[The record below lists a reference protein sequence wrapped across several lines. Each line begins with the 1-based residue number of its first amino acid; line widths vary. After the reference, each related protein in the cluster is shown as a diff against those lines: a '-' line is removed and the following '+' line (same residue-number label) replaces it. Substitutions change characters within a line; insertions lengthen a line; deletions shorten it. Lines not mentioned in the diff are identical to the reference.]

1 MADNDTSALGIS
13 LEIPDEVFEKME
25 KADKYLD
32 GLADKTEA
40 TANSIVEDFKR
51 MGDDGVNY
59 FIQRLSEAHS
69 LLSSLGSTQFSV
81 SGIDFSAGKKELEEL
96 TAAQEELTAAQ
107 ERYNELKAKD
117 KELDNEFKR
126 LNEETK
132 RLYDVREIARAEE
145 EINQTLAF
153 RLKEQGSYD
162 KALDSLV
169 KDYMK
174 VANAIKKY
182 DEAEAKTGGYPKG
195 GSYEQL
201 DYLRQQ
207 ELHYRNAIH
216 VLRQYK
222 DSQDAV
228 LGVTKAQTE
237 ANQKATEA
245 DEKRKEALQ
254 KAHGLQFRDSKELHT
269 ADKAVAAAK
278 KKVAEAEAA
287 LGRAIAENKGAR
299 TQEVESLKQVGTQ
312 SHFTAEEIKELAT
325 AFKELLS
332 QQQAGTTTGGAME
345 SLSSEVKEASVAG
358 EELAATM
365 VETSQKTVEEI
376 QNIGVLREKIKEIS
390 AVLNDPESQLDFEKQ
405 QEYVDERA
413 RLQEELKIQEQD
425 TAKLLQELD
434 DAALKRA
441 KQKAD
446 AEAAEAKRA
455 AKEYEDWW
463 SRSIKA
469 VETKEKELAKTIQEL
484 DDAAAKRAKQKADA
498 DAAEAKRAAKEK
510 TDAAKE
516 YVAAY
521 KALLKE
527 REAAEK
533 KLQADTEREIKELED
548 WRLNKTKQTAEA
560 DKRAKEEAD
569 ASYIASYKEILQEKD
584 KLDAETKKEE
594 QELEDWRLNSI
605 KRRGEAEKAEAKRV
619 ASEKDAENRETASEI
634 NRQLTE
640 IEKAQA
646 EERKLRKQAEEQA
659 KKDAA
664 QAEKDRYEAKLL
676 EMYNAQK
683 ELEEAERAALEK
695 RREIAANAEK
705 IEEENYQATL
715 ARGAR
720 EQKAREDAET
730 AEFNRQKAAI
740 EEQNRLQIEAAK
752 EREQAEKDAA
762 AAAKERQDEAIANM
776 KEALAEQDRLNKE
789 AERQAKLQAKYDSES
804 RKQRYQ
810 SYITS
815 YDGALRTAEKADT
828 ISKRTQAIKNL
839 QVALNNLS
847 KTDADYEYKVKTLKD
862 TMALLNHQNNVAL
875 GKTKEYR
882 EEVKKLSNESGI
894 LSNTMGQLK
903 RAIALA
909 FSVSQIKGYVKTL
922 IDVRGEFDKQNRALA
937 AIMQNKDEADRLWGQ
952 IAELAVKSPFQ
963 LKELTTYTK
972 QLAAYRVENEKLFE
986 VTKMLADVSA
996 GLGVG
1001 MDRLILA
1008 YGQVKAANY
1017 LRGTELRQFSEAGIN
1032 ILGELAAYFSELEGR
1047 AVSVGEVFERVSKR
1061 MVTFKD
1067 VEVIFEKLTSKG
1079 GEFYQMQEVQAKSI
1093 AGMRSNLSDSL
1104 DLMMNEIGQSND
1116 AAIKGMLKLFKTLID
1131 NYKLIIDVVA
1141 GAGVAFGV
1149 HALKVVALNL
1159 VYKKLMRS
1167 TNPVEARLGRIRL
1180 AALKGAKGIE
1190 KFTFALSSI
1199 GKAIKANVWLI
1210 AVAAIVAAT
1219 KAIVDHARET
1229 KKAQE
1234 EYDVLSRKISAT
1246 TSTLNE
1252 LVTKVR
1258 EQEQVISDAKDKI
1271 SELEEGTDAYEKA
1284 SQDLNDAE
1292 RKQIS
1297 LLQQLKTEYPELYN
1311 QYVSQGESVDA
1322 LVVSQQ
1328 EYNKELRQTL
1338 ALNHMMQSG
1347 ETFWSDGISKD
1358 YKDLAAANSKVTAM
1372 AGDIE
1377 GAYVAAEAKIRALI
1391 ATNERFANRYGEQF
1405 EEIFASQ
1412 EDDYTKLIKLRER
1425 LLLIPDFY
1433 GGHLKIANASND
1445 VVGLYEKALKKVGKA
1460 SEEASKETENLI
1472 KQALLLNGVLSETDF
1487 ASADQKTKESI
1498 KKNLRAFIDSMPNIN
1513 DEFIQKFV
1521 NEKVKASLGFEFD
1534 FSNDE
1539 KKELSDIAKDIN
1551 KYIDDQKFSASLKI
1565 TADDTSADYF
1575 EKLREQYEGN
1585 QKTIEKLTNAEKE
1598 RYEVVEENGKKVV
1611 KDNETAKKALEE
1623 EQKQIKAVL
1632 EAYGE
1637 FEKTKTDKKEETEAQ
1652 KAERKRLKDQ
1662 LDLLKDINDMYNKNR
1677 DAMGEFEAVSDVQT
1691 GLKDRATDL
1700 KLESFLEAG
1709 KFTDKDLEAYLKNLL
1724 ETVAPRLRGEVH
1736 ALLSDISGTINLET
1750 RVTNREDFE
1759 RAREEVFEIY
1769 ETLRELK
1776 EEGFDDNFIKNF
1788 FDIDTKSL
1796 ADIEADTKN
1805 LKPAYDSY
1813 GNAGAKLYKEHLER
1827 IARIRREDTEREA
1840 KEMAKY
1846 LKAYIDEVEK
1856 AQIEGAKSITFFQK
1870 MFEKG
1875 AISAEQFGD
1884 IMANILK
1891 DTRDSVAKVN
1901 LEKFKEGALYI
1912 KSMGNLAAY
1921 TKDELTKMANEL
1933 KDTLAKNAKNMGV
1946 DEIKEY
1952 QEALERVTEQ
1962 MDQIKLP
1969 SQQNNIAELLRLVEL
1984 QEQLVAAKKEEADL
1998 ETQKKNLESQKS
2010 LLEKTLQSQKDG
2022 GDLIGA
2028 ASTAKQLEGVI
2039 AKIQGVNGQLANTGM
2054 KISGIASEIGQI
2066 TGGATNVIAIIDLVV
2081 QEVNNVCNAVKKT
2094 FGDIMSLADS
2104 FGVDTEKGGWR
2115 KASMFFEGM
2124 SNFNEQ
2130 VTQGWENLKSGNFAG
2145 AIANAIGSITGLIR
2159 DVNKWIDSG
2168 YAEEIE
2174 RQTKRVEDLTK
2185 EYEKLGKEVDEAM
2198 SVANYQRAFKQL
2210 QDNIESRIDAEKAI
2224 IAAEEAKKNSDEDA
2238 LREAEERLDA
2248 LLEES
2253 ANKMAEKL
2261 AGLNGFGSKTAMQSS
2276 AQQFADAWLSAYKET
2291 GDGLDA
2297 LNEQWDEYIENV
2309 IAKQLM
2315 LKGSEK
2321 FLEPIMSMLDSAL
2334 ADSNYSTQ
2342 EAASVQKAIDELMP
2356 KLNEYWKAITAGF
2369 DIKQN
2374 AGSETEMSGLQK
2386 GIQAVTEDTAQALE
2400 ALLNSVRFYAADTNA
2415 KVAALTSFDPE
2426 LNPLLAEL
2434 KLQTSHIL
2442 SIERLVK
2449 SIVRTGHRLGESGI
2463 RVFLD

>member
-13 LEIPDEVFEKME
+13 LEIPDEVFDKME

-96 TAAQEELTAAQ
+96 TAAQEE
-107 ERYNELKAKD
+107 YNKIQ
-117 KELDNEFKR
+117 
-126 LNEETK
+126 EETAQLVAK
-132 RLYDVREIARAEE
+132 NNAIREERRQTEEQIRRAYADVRSYESEMSSYDEIAKSLAEH
-145 EINQTLAF
+145 
-153 RLKEQGSYD
+153 KDYK
-162 KALDSLV
+162 KALDEIIEVYDRFLKKKRKYEDSLV
-169 KDYMK
+169 KKQALPSGVSLWDHEYVNEKTTFWNNTVSMMHGL
-174 VANAIKKY
+174 AQSEDAL
-182 DEAEAKTGGYPKG
+182 AEATRRR
-195 GSYEQL
+195 SEAA
-201 DYLRQQ
+201 R
-207 ELHYRNAIH
+207 
-216 VLRQYK
+216 
-222 DSQDAV
+222 
-228 LGVTKAQTE
+228 KA
-237 ANQKATEA
+237 N
-245 DEKRKEALQ
+245 EALEKKNKLEEKQ
-254 KAHGLQFRDSKELHT
+254 KELEKSTVSSWNAH
-269 ADKAVAAAK
+269 DKEIAAK

-345 SLSSEVKEASVAG
+345 NLSSEVKEASVAG

-376 QNIGVLREKIKEIS
+376 QNIGVLRDKIKGITD
-390 AVLNDPESQLDFEKQ
+390 VLNDPESQLNFGEQ
-405 QEYVDERA
+405 QGLVDERA
-413 RLQEELKIQEQD
+413 RLSEELKEQEKTSAKD
-425 TAKLLQELD
+425 YEEWWLRSIKAVEARKAEAAEEEKETAKLIQELD

-441 KQKAD
+441 KQQAAAD
-446 AEAAEAKRA
+446 IAETKRA
-455 AKEYEDWW
+455 N
-463 SRSIKA
+463 
-469 VETKEKELAKTIQEL
+469 
-484 DDAAAKRAKQKADA
+484 
-498 DAAEAKRAAKEK
+498 KEK
-510 TDAAKE
+510 TDADKE
-516 YVAAY
+516 YIAAY
-521 KALLKE
+521 KSLIKE

-533 KLQADTEREIKELED
+533 KLQSDTEKEIKDLED
-548 WRLNKTKQTAEA
+548 WRLNRAKLTAEA
-560 DKRAKEEAD
+560 DKRAKEETD
-569 ASYIASYKEILQEKD
+569 REYIASYKAALEEKD
-584 KLDAETKKEE
+584 KLDAETRKEE
-594 QELEDWRLNSI
+594 QALEDWRLASI
-605 KRRGEAEKAEAKRV
+605 KQRGEAERAEAKRV
-619 ASEKDAENRETASEI
+619 AAEKAADNKFTATEIDRQLSEK
-634 NRQLTE
+634 
-640 IEKAQA
+640 EKAEAQA
-646 EERKLRKQAEEQA
+646 V
-659 KKDAA
+659 KDAA
-664 QAEKDRYEAKLL
+664 QAEKEAYEQRLI
-676 EMYNAQK
+676 EMSNAQK
-683 ELEEAERAALEK
+683 ALEKAEEESLAK
-695 RREIAANAEK
+695 RREIATNAQQIEDESYQFRLAQMRREQDERERL
-705 IEEENYQATL
+705 EEEN
-715 ARGAR
+715 
-720 EQKAREDAET
+720 
-730 AEFNRQKAAI
+730 FNRQKAAI
-740 EEQNRLQIEAAK
+740 EEQNRLQTEAAK
-752 EREQAEKDAA
+752 EREQTEKAAA
-762 AAAKERQDEAIANM
+762 AAAKERQEEAIANM
-776 KEALAEQDRLNKE
+776 KEALAEQDRINKE

-810 SYITS
+810 SYVTS

-1061 MVTFKD
+1061 MVTFED

-1190 KFTFALSSI
+1190 KFTLALSSI

-1358 YKDLAAANSKVTAM
+1358 YKDLAAANSKVTSM
-1372 AGDIE
+1372 ASDIE
-1377 GAYVAAEAKIRALI
+1377 GAYVAAEAKVRALI
-1391 ATNERFANRYGEQF
+1391 ATNEDFAKRYGEQF

-1433 GGHLKIANASND
+1433 GGHFKIANASND
-1445 VVGLYEKALKKVGKA
+1445 VVGLYEKALKKVDKA

-1472 KQALLLNGVLSETDF
+1472 KQALLLEGVLSETDF

-1585 QKTIEKLTNAEKE
+1585 QKTIEKLTKAEKE

-1813 GNAGAKLYKEHLER
+1813 GKEGEKLYKEHLER
-1827 IARIRREDTEREA
+1827 IERIRREDTEREA

-1875 AISAEQFGD
+1875 AISAEQFGG
-1884 IMANILK
+1884 IMENILK

-1969 SQQNNIAELLRLVEL
+1969 SQQNSIAELLRLVEL

-2066 TGGATNVIAIIDLVV
+2066 TGGAANAIAIIDLVV

-2094 FGDIMSLADS
+2094 FGDTMSLADS

-2174 RQTKRVEDLTK
+2174 RQTKRIEDLTK

-2198 SVANYQRAFKQL
+2198 SVASYQRAFKQL

-2248 LLEES
+2248 LLEEA
-2253 ANKMAEKL
+2253 ANKMEEKL
-2261 AGLNGFGSKTAMQSS
+2261 AGLNGFGSKTAMQSA

-2321 FLEPIMSMLDSAL
+2321 FLEPIMQMLDSAL

-2374 AGSETEMSGLQK
+2374 VGSETEMSGLQK

-2434 KLQTSHIL
+2434 KLQTTHIASL
-2442 SIERLVK
+2442 DRLLKSVVK
-2449 SIVRTGHRLGESGI
+2449 TGHSLGESGI
-2463 RVFLD
+2463 RVFTDINIK

>member
-96 TAAQEELTAAQ
+96 TAAQNELTAAQ

-245 DEKRKEALQ
+245 DEKRKETLQ
-254 KAHGLQFRDSKELHT
+254 KAHDLQFRDSKELHT

-345 SLSSEVKEASVAG
+345 NLSSEVKEASVAG
-358 EELAATM
+358 EEFAASM
-365 VETSQKTVEEI
+365 VKTAQKTVEEI
-376 QNIGVLREKIKEIS
+376 QNIGVLRDRIKDITEVI
-390 AVLNDPESQLDFEKQ
+390 NDPDSQLNLDEQ
-405 QEYVDERA
+405 QKLVDA
-413 RLQEELKIQEQD
+413 RGKLQEEVKEQERTTAQD
-425 TAKLLQELD
+425 YVDWWT
-434 DAALKRA
+434 RA
-441 KQKAD
+441 IK
-446 AEAAEAKRA
+446 EVEAK
-455 AKEYEDWW
+455 K
-463 SRSIKA
+463 
-469 VETKEKELAKTIQEL
+469 KELAEEEKKTAKAIQEL
-484 DDAAAKRAKQKADA
+484 DDAATKRAKQKADA

-527 REAAEK
+527 QEAAEK

-548 WRLNKTKQTAEA
+548 WRLNKTKQNAEA

-584 KLDAETKKEE
+584 KLDAETRKEE

-619 ASEKDAENRETASEI
+619 ASEKEAENRETASEI

-646 EERKLRKQAEEQA
+646 EEKKLRKQAEEQA

-676 EMYNAQK
+676 EMHNAQK

-705 IEEENYQATL
+705 IEEEEYQATL
-715 ARGAR
+715 ARMGR

-776 KEALAEQDRLNKE
+776 KEALAEQDRINKE

-1008 YGQVKAANY
+1008 YGQVKATNY

-1047 AVSVGEVFERVSKR
+1047 AISVGEVFERVSKR

-1116 AAIKGMLKLFKTLID
+1116 AVIKGVLKMLKSLID
-1131 NYKLIIDVVA
+1131 NYKALINVVS
-1141 GAGVAFGV
+1141 GVGVAFAL
-1149 HALKVVALNL
+1149 HAAKVIAVGAE
-1159 VYKKLMRS
+1159 YKDLAKS
-1167 TNPVEARLGRIRL
+1167 ADPAVARLGRIKL
-1180 AALKGAKGIE
+1180 ASLKGAKGLD
-1190 KFTFALSSI
+1190 KLKDAFSGVAGFLKS
-1199 GKAIKANVWLI
+1199 NLWL
-1210 AVAAIVAAT
+1210 VAAAAIAAAT
-1219 KAIVDHARET
+1219 KALVDHANET
-1229 KKAQE
+1229 KKAQA
-1234 EYDVLSRKISAT
+1234 EYDVLARKINNSD
-1246 TSTLNE
+1246 STLNG
-1252 LVTKVR
+1252 LISKLG
-1258 EQEQVISDAKDKI
+1258 EQERVIESTSRRI
-1271 SELEEGTDAYEKA
+1271 SELEEGTEEYEKV
-1284 SQDLNDAE
+1284 SSNLNKAQ
-1292 RKQIS
+1292 KTQIS

-1311 QYVSQGESVDA
+1311 QYVSQGEKANA
-1322 LVVSQQ
+1322 LTEAQKA
-1328 EYNKELRQTL
+1328 YNKELRQTL

-1347 ETFWSDGISKD
+1347 ETFWSDGIIED
-1358 YKDLAAANSKVTAM
+1358 YKGLAKANSEATASL
-1372 AGDIE
+1372 ADVE
-1377 GAYVAAEAKIRALI
+1377 GAYVALEAKIKALLS
-1391 ATNERFANRYGEQF
+1391 TNKEFSEYYGDTF
-1405 EEIFASQ
+1405 DAIFSSQ
-1412 EDDYTKLIKLRER
+1412 EGDYEKLLKLRQQLFRAPAGTFRVTAVKLAEESDAAVETYAKN
-1425 LLLIPDFY
+1425 L
-1433 GGHLKIANASND
+1433 
-1445 VVGLYEKALKKVGKA
+1445 EKVNKA

-1472 KQALLLNGVLSETDF
+1472 KQALLLEGVLSETDF

-1513 DEFIQKFV
+1513 DEFVQKFV

-1724 ETVAPRLRGEVH
+1724 ETVAPRLRGEAH

-1813 GNAGAKLYKEHLER
+1813 GNAGEKLYKEHLER

-1884 IMANILK
+1884 IMGNILK

-1901 LEKFKEGALYI
+1901 LDKFKEGALYI

-1969 SQQNNIAELLRLVEL
+1969 SQQNNIAKLLRLVEL

-2066 TGGATNVIAIIDLVV
+2066 TGGATNAIAIIDLVV

-2130 VTQGWENLKSGNFAG
+2130 VTQGWENLKSCNFAG
-2145 AIANAIGSITGLIR
+2145 AIANTIGSITGLIR

-2174 RQTKRVEDLTK
+2174 RQTKRIEDLTK

-2198 SVANYQRAFKQL
+2198 SVASYQRAFKQL

-2248 LLEES
+2248 LLEEA
-2253 ANKMAEKL
+2253 ANKMEEKL
-2261 AGLNGFGSKTAMQSS
+2261 AGLNGFGSKTAMQSA

-2415 KVAALTSFDPE
+2415 KVAALASFDPE

-2449 SIVRTGHRLGESGI
+2449 SIVKTGHRLGESGI

>member
-13 LEIPDEVFEKME
+13 LEIPNEVFDKME

-96 TAAQEELTAAQ
+96 TAAQNELTAAQ
-107 ERYNELKAKD
+107 ERYNEQSEKENAIRSEKQRLTKERDELYRAREVAAAEEELHQTLQFVLMDYKNYDAALGELNKQYNAAKKTAD
-117 KELDNEFKR
+117 KYNESIRLTGGLPKGVTLDNLDSLEKRVTHLNNAIFLLRQYREEEDILATVERNKVLHAEKYNQIQERRNHVLEQESAKEKEAWEESRKTYALDNE
-126 LNEETK
+126 
-132 RLYDVREIARAEE
+132 
-145 EINQTLAF
+145 
-153 RLKEQGSYD
+153 
-162 KALDSLV
+162 
-169 KDYMK
+169 
-174 VANAIKKY
+174 
-182 DEAEAKTGGYPKG
+182 
-195 GSYEQL
+195 
-201 DYLRQQ
+201 
-207 ELHYRNAIH
+207 
-216 VLRQYK
+216 
-222 DSQDAV
+222 
-228 LGVTKAQTE
+228 
-237 ANQKATEA
+237 
-245 DEKRKEALQ
+245 
-254 KAHGLQFRDSKELHT
+254 
-269 ADKAVAAAK
+269 VAAAK

-287 LGRAIAENKGAR
+287 LGRAIAENKGTR

-345 SLSSEVKEASVAG
+345 NLSSEVKEASIAG

-376 QNIGVLREKIKEIS
+376 QNIGVLRNKIKSITD
-390 AVLNDPESQLDFEKQ
+390 VLNDPESQLNFGKQ
-405 QEYVDERA
+405 QGLVDERA
-413 RLQEELKIQEQD
+413 RLSEELKEQEK
-425 TAKLLQELD
+425 TSAKD
-434 DAALKRA
+434 
-441 KQKAD
+441 
-446 AEAAEAKRA
+446 
-455 AKEYEDWW
+455 YEEWW
-463 SRSIKA
+463 LRSIKA
-469 VETKEKELAKTIQEL
+469 VEARKAEAAEEEKETAKIIQEL
-484 DDAAAKRAKQKADA
+484 DDAAVKRAKQKAAVDI
-498 DAAEAKRAAKEK
+498 AEAKRANKEK
-510 TDAAKE
+510 TDAEKE
-516 YVAAY
+516 YIAAY
-521 KALLKE
+521 KSLIKE
-527 REAAEK
+527 RESAEK
-533 KLQADTEREIKELED
+533 KLQSDTEKEIKELED
-548 WRLNKTKQTAEA
+548 WRLNRAKLTAEA

-569 ASYIASYKEILQEKD
+569 RDYIASYKAALDEKD
-584 KLDAETKKEE
+584 KLDAETRKEE
-594 QELEDWRLNSI
+594 QALEDWRLDSI
-605 KRRGEAEKAEAKRV
+605 KRRGEAERAEAKRV
-619 ASEKDAENRETASEI
+619 ASEKAAENKDTASEI
-634 NRQLTE
+634 GRQLSERDKAEAKAVSDATQK
-640 IEKAQA
+640 EKEAY
-646 EERKLRKQAEEQA
+646 EERLMIM
-659 KKDAA
+659 
-664 QAEKDRYEAKLL
+664 L
-676 EMYNAQK
+676 NAQK
-683 ELEEAERAALEK
+683 EYEEAEEALLAK
-695 RREIAANAEK
+695 RREIAAMAQQIEYENYQFTLARMRREQDARERL
-705 IEEENYQATL
+705 EEEN
-715 ARGAR
+715 
-720 EQKAREDAET
+720 
-730 AEFNRQKAAI
+730 FNRQKDAI
-740 EEQNRLQIEAAK
+740 EEQNRLQNEAAK
-752 EREQAEKDAA
+752 EREQIEKAAA
-762 AAAKERQDEAIANM
+762 AAAKERQEEAIANM
-776 KEALAEQDRLNKE
+776 KEALAEQDRINKE

-882 EEVKKLSNESGI
+882 EEMKKLSNESGI

-1190 KFTFALSSI
+1190 KFTIALSSI
-1199 GKAIKANVWLI
+1199 GKALKANLWLI

-1219 KAIVDHARET
+1219 KAVVDHARET

-1322 LVVSQQ
+1322 LVISQQ

-1391 ATNERFANRYGEQF
+1391 ATNENFADRYGEQF

-1412 EDDYTKLIKLRER
+1412 EDDYTKLVKLRER
-1425 LLLIPDFY
+1425 LNSIPDFY

-1445 VVGLYEKALKKVGKA
+1445 IVSKYEKNLKKVNKA

-1472 KQALLLNGVLSETDF
+1472 KQALLLEGVLSETDF

-1534 FSNDE
+1534 FGHDE

-1611 KDNETAKKALEE
+1611 KDNENAKKALEE

-1677 DAMGEFEAVSDVQT
+1677 DAMGEFEAVSDVQA

-1796 ADIEADTKN
+1796 ADIEADTKK

-1813 GNAGAKLYKEHLER
+1813 GKEGEKLYKEHLER
-1827 IARIRREDTEREA
+1827 IERIRREDTEREA

-1875 AISAEQFGD
+1875 AISAEQFGG
-1884 IMANILK
+1884 IMENVLK
-1891 DTRDSVAKVN
+1891 DTRDSVTKVN

-1984 QEQLVAAKKEEADL
+1984 QEQLVEAKKEEADL

-2010 LLEKTLQSQKDG
+2010 LLEKTLQSQKEG

-2066 TGGATNVIAIIDLVV
+2066 TGGATNAIAIIDLVV
-2081 QEVNNVCNAVKKT
+2081 QEVNNVCDAVKKT

-2174 RQTKRVEDLTK
+2174 RQTKRVEDLAK

-2248 LLEES
+2248 LLEEA
-2253 ANKMAEKL
+2253 ANKMEEKL
-2261 AGLNGFGSKTAMQSS
+2261 AGLNGFGSKTAMQGA

-2297 LNEQWDEYIENV
+2297 LTEQWDEYIENV

-2321 FLEPIMSMLDSAL
+2321 FLEPIMQILDSAL

-2400 ALLNSVRFYAADTNA
+2400 ALLNSLRFYSADTNA
-2415 KVAALTSFDPE
+2415 KVAAITSFDPE
-2426 LNPLLAEL
+2426 INPLLAEL
-2434 KLQTSHIL
+2434 KLQTAHIASL
-2442 SIERLVK
+2442 DRLMKSVVK
-2449 SIVRTGHRLGESGI
+2449 TGHSLGESGI
-2463 RVFLD
+2463 RVFTDINIK